1 MSLSYQTAKVA
12 QIKPSPSI
20 TISVKARALVAEGR
34 DIIDMS
40 LGEPDFD
47 TPAHII
53 EAAYQAM
60 RQGKTR
66 YTAPDGTS
74 ELKAAIVHKFKTENG
89 LDFTQKQISVGNGAK
104 QVIYN
109 ALAATLNEGD
119 EVIVPAPYW
128 VSYTDMVLLLGG
140 KPVVLPCLLHEAFKL
155 TPEKLAAA
163 LTPKTRWLLIN
174 SPSNPSGATYTREEL
189 AALGEVLE
197 KFPDVLI
204 MSDEIYEHILYTDKK
219 YSSFLEACPHLQ
231 ERILIVNGV
240 SKAYAMTGWR
250 IGYGA
255 GPAELIATM
264 GKIQSQITSNPS
276 SISQIASIAALT
288 GPQDFPAMALKEY
301 RKRRDIAVEG
311 FETIPGMNLVSPSG
325 AFYAF
330 PEISDLLGKR
340 TETGQ
345 IIENGTDFATFMLDQ
360 AGVAGVPGR
369 AFGLENYFRISF
381 ALSQEKLETALMN
394 IRRAVALLV

>member
-1 MSLSYQTAKVA
+1 MSLSYQTARVA

-40 LGEPDFD
+40 LGEPDFN
-47 TPAHII
+47 TPDHII

-60 RQGKTR
+60 RSGHTR
-66 YTAPDGTS
+66 YTAPDGTG

-89 LDFTQKQISVGNGAK
+89 LNFTPQQISVGNGAK

-109 ALAATLNEGD
+109 ALAATLDEGD

-140 KPVVLPCLLHEAFKL
+140 KPVVLPCLLNEGFKL

-189 AALGEVLE
+189 VALGDVLE
-197 KFPDVLI
+197 NYPNVLI
-204 MSDEIYEHILYTDKK
+204 MSDEIYEHILYTDDK
-219 YSSFLEACPHLQ
+219 YCSFLEACPHLH
-231 ERILIVNGV
+231 ERLLIVNGV

-255 GPAELIATM
+255 GPVGLTSTM
-264 GKIQSQITSNPS
+264 GKLQSQVTSNPS
-276 SISQIASIAALT
+276 SISQAASIAALT

-301 RKRRDIAVEG
+301 RKRRDIAVAG
-311 FETIPGMNLVSPSG
+311 FKTIPGMNLVSPSG

-330 PEISDLLGKR
+330 PEITELLGKR
-340 TETGQ
+340 TTAGQ
-345 IIENGTDFATFMLDQ
+345 VIANGTDFAAFMLDQ
-360 AGVAGVPGR
+360 AGVAGVPGG

-381 ALSQEKLETALMN
+381 ALSQEKLEAALINMRN
-394 IRRAVALLV
+394 AVAQLV